1 MLARPRGSP
10 GPGRSRRGPGAA
22 LPLRHD
28 LARSALVPAGTRR
41 GRRAGV
47 GDDRLRR
54 ARPPRPLRACRHR
67 ALVRR
72 LDRRRTEAGD
82 RPAARATERPGAT
95 RGSRCDPRP
104 GRRAAGRDDRR
115 HPLEPRLL
123 CARSRKSRPRRAFY
137 ATRLYRDLRERRG
150 LVYHVGSSLQMTK
163 TRGMIELEYACDPQ
177 NVARARAIIERDL
190 RDMRTT
196 PVRPE
201 ELLQARRLLL
211 SNIPL
216 GESSEE
222 DIAKGLL
229 TRSAEDLPLDE
240 PLRAA
245 ERYLRLDA
253 HDIEAAFRRW
263 VRPESLAEVVL
274 GPHT

>member
-1 MLARPRGSP
+1 MRRPPADSVDGRVA
-10 GPGRSRRGPGAA
+10 RSRRRPSIPSPG
-22 LPLRHD
+22 L
-28 LARSALVPAGTRR
+28 
-41 GRRAGV
+41 
-47 GDDRLRR
+47 
-54 ARPPRPLRACRHR
+54 PPRPHDDRRDRTDRAGGGARRHR

-163 TRGMIELEYACDPQ
+163 TRGMIELEYACDPG

-190 RDMRTT
+190 REMRRT

-201 ELLQARRLLL
+201 ELVQARRLLL

-222 DIAKGLL
+222 DIARGLL

-253 HDIEAAFRRW
+253 HDIEAAFQIGRASCRER
-263 VRPESLAEVVL
+263 VERV
-274 GPHT
+274 GGGG

>member
-1 MLARPRGSP
+1 MRLAETIGVTRSSP
-10 GPGRSRRGPGAA
+10 DYYA
-22 LPLRHD
+22 LD
-28 LARSALVPAGTRR
+28 LGNHVLAG
-41 GRRAGV
+41 
-47 GDDRLRR
+47 
-54 ARPPRPLRACRHR
+54 
-67 ALVRR
+67 
-72 LDRRRTEAGD
+72 
-82 RPAARATERPGAT
+82 
-95 RGSRCDPRP
+95 
-104 GRRAAGRDDRR
+104 
-115 HPLEPRLL
+115 
-123 CARSRKSRPRRAFY
+123 AFY

-150 LVYHVGSSLQMTK
+150 LVYHVGSSLHMTK
-163 TRGMIELEYACDPQ
+163 TRGMIELEYACDPR
-177 NVARARAIIERDL
+177 NVARARAIIESDL
-190 RDMRTT
+190 REMRRT
-196 PVRPE
+196 PVRPA

-253 HDIEAAFRRW
+253 DDVEAAFRQW

-274 GPHT
+274 GPHP